1 MDAMHLSSDVL
12 RTPNTSHGQLFTRN
26 TGLLMD
32 RMRDTVT
39 CTTLDLSQT
48 VSIMTTICASKVAR
62 LSSLEWVIL
71 SHGSLA

>member
-1 MDAMHLSSDVL
+1 MDAMHLSLDVL
-12 RTPNTSHGQLFTRN
+12 RTLNMSHGQLFTRN

-39 CTTLDLSQT
+39 CTTPDLSQT
-48 VSIMTTICASKVAR
+48 VSIMTTICTSKVAR